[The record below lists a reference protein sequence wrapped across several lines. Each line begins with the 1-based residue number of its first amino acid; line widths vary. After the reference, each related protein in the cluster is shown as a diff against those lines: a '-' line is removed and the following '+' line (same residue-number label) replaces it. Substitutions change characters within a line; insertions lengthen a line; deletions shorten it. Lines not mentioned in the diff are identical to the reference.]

1 MPEGSIAKFGSLIR
15 VHRKSL
21 DGQTL
26 VNIVKGTHTERE
38 TMRRSMPKLALQQS
52 SNSND
57 ARDQN
62 KSIKWNESNSYRGRT
77 NFIVNHISCR
87 TLIPDVEG
95 KICDTKRSEPFT
107 RIKSAHF

>member
-1 MPEGSIAKFGSLIR
+1 MPEGSVAKFGSLIR

-52 SNSND
+52 SDSNG
-57 ARDQN
+57 ARGEI
-62 KSIKWNESNSYRGRT
+62 KSIKWNESNSYRGRSS
-77 NFIVNHISCR
+77 FIINHISCR
-87 TLIPDVEG
+87 NLIPDVEG
-95 KICDTKRSEPFT
+95 KILLTELAPS
-107 RIKSAHF
+107 